1 MIPRKLDHAV
11 DLRLVS
17 NHVCISNPHAKLYA
31 NGKLRYI
38 IYYRIMTRSVVEWA
52 RSRRV
57 ELETRQL
64 DRGVGLLVNNYVSSF
79 KCTRNS
85 VYKG

>member
-1 MIPRKLDHAV
+1 
-11 DLRLVS
+11 
-17 NHVCISNPHAKLYA
+17 
-31 NGKLRYI
+31 
-38 IYYRIMTRSVVEWA
+38 MTRSVVEWA